1 MKPSIRGCS
10 DLEMAEK
17 TLTPPSPPLSGGE
30 SDGGESTA
38 TPSPARERRSE
49 PKMPD
54 GIRQAATP
62 SPDKGRGGEGC
73 ALSALRTCPT
83 PSPDKGRAGEGFAAV
98 IRKNKFI
105 AYDQRL
111 TAFARA
117 NRQQPTPAENLIW
130 QKVLRNRQ
138 LCGHKFLRQKPLG
151 PYVVDFY
158 CAELQLV
165 IEIDG
170 DSHAEQQDYDAQRTT
185 FLESHG
191 LRVLRYAN
199 RDILNNLPG
208 VYAHLQQQLEQS
220 PP

>member
-1 MKPSIRGCS
+1 
-10 DLEMAEK
+10 MAEK

-38 TPSPARERRSE
+38 TPSP
-49 PKMPD
+49 
-54 GIRQAATP
+54 
-62 SPDKGRGGEGC
+62 DKW
-73 ALSALRTCPT
+73 
-83 PSPDKGRAGEGFAAV
+83 RAGEGFAAV
-98 IRKNKFI
+98 TRKNKFI

-111 TAFARA
+111 TTFARA
-117 NRQQPTPAENLIW
+117 NRQEPTPAENLIW

-138 LCGHKFLRQKPLG
+138 LCGHKFLRQKPIG

-165 IEIDG
+165 VEIDG

>member
-1 MKPSIRGCS
+1 
-10 DLEMAEK
+10 MAEK

-30 SDGGESTA
+30 SASGKSTA
-38 TPSPARERRSE
+38 
-49 PKMPD
+49 
-54 GIRQAATP
+54 
-62 SPDKGRGGEGC
+62 
-73 ALSALRTCPT
+73 T

-98 IRKNKFI
+98 TRKNKFI

-111 TAFARA
+111 TTFARA
-117 NRQQPTPAENLIW
+117 NRQEPTPAENLIW

-138 LCGHKFLRQKPLG
+138 LCGHKFLRQKPIG

-165 IEIDG
+165 VEIDG